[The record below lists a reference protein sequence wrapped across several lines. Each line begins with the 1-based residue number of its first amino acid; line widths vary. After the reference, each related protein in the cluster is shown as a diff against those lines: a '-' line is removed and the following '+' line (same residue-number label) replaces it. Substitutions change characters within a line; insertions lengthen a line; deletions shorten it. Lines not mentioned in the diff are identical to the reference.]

1 LKPNVAPL
9 GPETRMMLRPLDP
22 DTVRVRWLAMQSGDA
37 LCRSLWRDMLDGDE
51 LARADRYRFASDRDS
66 FIASHALTRL
76 MLSDAT
82 GLPTTTWRYVYGE
95 FGKPALAAGSTN
107 SGLRFNISH
116 TREMVACAIAHDEVG
131 VDVEASDRLTDTDI
145 ADCLFAPE
153 EARCVQSTPRD
164 RRTRVFFRFWTL
176 KEAFIKATG
185 EGLRRSLNSF
195 SFTFDPVRIVFH
207 SERAEKPL
215 WDDPMAWQFA
225 EFHPAR
231 DRLLALAVQRRHL
244 RRLRLDAHAVQP
256 EEVVPR
262 PKY

>member
-1 LKPNVAPL
+1 
-9 GPETRMMLRPLDP
+9 MLRALDS
-22 DTVRVRWLAMQSGDA
+22 DTVRVRWLAVQSGDA
-37 LCRSLWRDMLDGDE
+37 LCRSLWRNMLDGDE

-82 GLPTTTWRYVYGE
+82 GLPTTTWRYVYSE
-95 FGKPALAAGSTN
+95 FGKPALAASSTN

-145 ADCLFAPE
+145 ADCFLAPE

-164 RRTRVFFRFWTL
+164 RRTCVFLRFWTL

-185 EGLRRSLNSF
+185 EGLRRPLNSF

-231 DRLLALAVQRRHL
+231 DRLLALAVQRPHL

-262 PKY
+262 PKC